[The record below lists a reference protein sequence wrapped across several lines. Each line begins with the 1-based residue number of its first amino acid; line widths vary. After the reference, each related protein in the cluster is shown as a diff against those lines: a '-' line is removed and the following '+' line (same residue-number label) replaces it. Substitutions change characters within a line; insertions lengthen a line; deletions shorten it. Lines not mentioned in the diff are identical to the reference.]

1 MVMSVLLIYKTSG
14 SRPELGVKFN
24 NQPTRNSNSAHTI
37 YRTALAPVR
46 KPYRMRLLLTHN
58 NCDFRAISVKEQS
71 SRANLESG
79 A

>member
-14 SRPELGVKFN
+14 SRPELGVKFI

-58 NCDFRAISVKEQS
+58 CDFRAISVKEQS